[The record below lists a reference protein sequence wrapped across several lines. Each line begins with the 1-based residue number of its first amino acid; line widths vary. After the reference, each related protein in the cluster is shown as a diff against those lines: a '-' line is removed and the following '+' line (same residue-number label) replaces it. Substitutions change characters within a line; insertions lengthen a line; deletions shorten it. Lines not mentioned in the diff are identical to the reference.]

1 MLEALSLATQRAGGI
16 AWEYLFDFDGSRA
29 PWVSSL
35 AQGTGLQSLARTA
48 VRVKRTD
55 LLPAIAQ
62 GLGIFTRR
70 PPTGVRVR
78 TDGGAHYLQYSGLP
92 HLEILN
98 GFIQSLVGLH
108 DFAALS
114 GDPLAKSLEES
125 GEAAARVE
133 VPRFD
138 TGAWSMYSLGSVDE
152 ESDLHYHLLLRDF
165 LQHLCDRTDDTVFCG
180 TAANFTRYL
189 TVPPVL
195 KVRAVSLRAG
205 RVGRLRFRLSK
216 ISYVS
221 VRFLRRGRVVESAA
235 LGTLRH
241 GNKRIW
247 WRAPRRAGRYTL
259 LIAATDLAGNDAS
272 ATKTVRVRRR
282 R

>member
-1 MLEALSLATQRAGGI
+1 
-16 AWEYLFDFDGSRA
+16 
-29 PWVSSL
+29 
-35 AQGTGLQSLARTA
+35 
-48 VRVKRTD
+48 
-55 LLPAIAQ
+55 
-62 GLGIFTRR
+62 
-70 PPTGVRVR
+70 
-78 TDGGAHYLQYSGLP
+78 
-92 HLEILN
+92 
-98 GFIQSLVGLH
+98 
-108 DFAALS
+108 
-114 GDPLAKSLEES
+114 
-125 GEAAARVE
+125 
-133 VPRFD
+133 
-138 TGAWSMYSLGSVDE
+138 MYSLGSVDE
-152 ESDLHYHLLLRDF
+152 ESDLHYHVLLRDF
-165 LQHLCDRTDDTVFCG
+165 LAHLCDRTDDTVFCG